1 MSSFL
6 RYGEEYSYICKLHT
20 NFIGIKYEFIRIRTE
35 EIGGRDMDDMVGQI
49 PKKRD
54 MQKFVR
60 YSDGAK
66 MYSMGKSK
74 FQELAKE
81 AKACYKVGHLVL
93 VNTEVLEA
101 YLEKFHIEDDAF
113 YK

>member
-1 MSSFL
+1 MTEKREF
-6 RYGEEYSYICKLHT
+6 
-20 NFIGIKYEFIRIRTE
+20 NFKEIRERN
-35 EIGGRDMDDMVGQI
+35 
-49 PKKRD
+49 K
-54 MQKFVR
+54 KFVR
-60 YSDGAK
+60 YKEGAVL
-66 MYSMGKSK
+66 YSMGMSK